1 MLAIRAASQLPSSYC
16 EEVYLPFD
24 LFKDYGMR
32 SYFGGS
38 TDSSSI
44 AATVNL
50 RRETE
55 VAVILEQRLHFVSH
69 CTKAVSATRD
79 VKGCLAGLVF
89 ASGHALRYDAI
100 IDIGGTTTAE
110 VK

>member
-1 MLAIRAASQLPSSYC
+1 MLAIRAASQLPFGYC

-55 VAVILEQRLHFVSH
+55 IAVILEQRLHFVLQ
-69 CTKAVSATRD
+69 CTKAIVAARD
-79 VKGCLAGLVF
+79 VKGCLAGLAF
-89 ASGHALRYDAI
+89 ASWHALRYAAI
-100 IDIGGTTTAE
+100 IDIGGTTAAE